1 MKFYIAVQLLCFTD
15 FIAKHI
21 DLSKWDKEEG
31 KATTPIALNL
41 QLCLRNCVC
50 DGKVCDCALV
60 KFVCATRHTVIAVKF
75 VKSSD
80 QIIAVAIDA
89 LRNVCW

>member
-1 MKFYIAVQLLCFTD
+1 MKFYIAVQLLCFTV

-21 DLSKWDKEEG
+21 DLSKWDKVEG

-41 QLCLRNCVC
+41 QLCAIVF
-50 DGKVCDCALV
+50 VMV

>member
-21 DLSKWDKEEG
+21 DLSKWDKVEG

-50 DGKVCDCALV
+50 DGKVCIGKVCVCNEAYRDCGEI
-60 KFVCATRHTVIAVKF
+60 CE
-75 VKSSD
+75 
-80 QIIAVAIDA
+80 II
-89 LRNVCW
+89 